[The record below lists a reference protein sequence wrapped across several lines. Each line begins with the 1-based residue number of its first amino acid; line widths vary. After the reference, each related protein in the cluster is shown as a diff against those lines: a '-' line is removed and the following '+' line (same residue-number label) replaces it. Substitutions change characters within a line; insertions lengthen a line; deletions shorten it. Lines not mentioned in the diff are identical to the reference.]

1 MARCLQCVY
10 VTKVGSHLQHVQQTT
25 RMAMYVQVLLSEE
38 VSGSL
43 RKLRPTATLTRDR
56 FKSLQRQGI
65 IEPRVAAKG
74 RKQPKRVSYTQG
86 ERADNAEA
94 GMEEIRALQNMR
106 KQN

>member
-1 MARCLQCVY
+1 MHACHSAWPTSAVCA
-10 VTKVGSHLQHVQQTT
+10 TNHKHG
-25 RMAMYVQVLLSEE
+25 AYVQVLLSEE

-86 ERADNAEA
+86 ERADKAEA
-94 GMEEIRALQNMR
+94 GMEETRALQNKR
-106 KQN
+106 KQK